1 MINAIMRDHRAIAAF
16 NLSTGFKLINIIVRN
31 GNTIEPGQFIIS
43 GAMGAML
50 PADPGSYTADFG
62 SFGKI
67 DFVVKKP
74 E

>member
-1 MINAIMRDHRAIAAF
+1 MVQGARNSLRSRDE
-16 NLSTGFKLINIIVRN
+16 SGT
-31 GNTIEPGQFIIS
+31 IS

-50 PADPGSYTADFG
+50 PADPGNYTADFG